1 MCREVVD
8 GLTDGEVSDCV
19 IYRLYVG
26 KQYTH
31 KKKNKKSSAN
41 KFKLVSDLIG
51 EKRLESVALSE
62 SKRRECSQKF
72 P

>member
-31 KKKNKKSSAN
+31 KKKRIRKVQQTN
-41 KFKLVSDLIG
+41 
-51 EKRLESVALSE
+51 LS
-62 SKRRECSQKF
+62 
-72 P
+72 